1 MQSDDDDDVDLTLRL
16 LSSNS
21 SKRMSS
27 KPSASASN
35 KAVEVTRIPQAQG
48 ESTITSNDQIRRALV
63 LHERAALADASVAAD
78 PDRYAPFLA
87 EGLAKVLT
95 AYGDAMRSAIKPKV
109 D

>member
-21 SKRMSS
+21 SKRMS
-27 KPSASASN
+27 KPSAASAS
-35 KAVEVTRIPQAQG
+35 KAVEVTRMPLVQG
-48 ESTITSNDQIRRALV
+48 ESTPSSNDQIRRALV

-78 PDRYAPFLA
+78 PDRYAPFLT
-87 EGLAKVLT
+87 EGLAKVLA